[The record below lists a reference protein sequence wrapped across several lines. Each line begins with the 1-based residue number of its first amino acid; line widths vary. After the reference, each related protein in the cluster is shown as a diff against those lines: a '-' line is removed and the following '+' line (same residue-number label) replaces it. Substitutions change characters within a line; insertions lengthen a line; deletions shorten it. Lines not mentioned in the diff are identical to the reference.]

1 MYLKEL
7 LLKWN
12 IALSSGRMS
21 CSGVESAGPAS
32 TLFDSLTKLE
42 VPTPLVT
49 NHATG
54 HGAESVLSAPI
65 RRSIFTEPCLMLS
78 LFLSVQWDCFTTKIR
93 HAFLVSSSKGI
104 FPVTNDR

>member
-21 CSGVESAGPAS
+21 RRGVESAGPAS
-32 TLFDSLTKLE
+32 TLCDSLTQLK
-42 VPTPLVT
+42 VPTRLVS

-54 HGAESVLSAPI
+54 HDAESVLSAP
-65 RRSIFTEPCLMLS
+65 F
-78 LFLSVQWDCFTTKIR
+78 
-93 HAFLVSSSKGI
+93 
-104 FPVTNDR
+104 